1 MASLESSGFVPPVVA
16 SLGPSMP
23 ASSPT
28 WDPVSSNVAGSWG
41 ESSVGQAGD
50 SGNQPVANT
59 EVIAVP
65 PQSAG

>member
-1 MASLESSGFVPPVVA
+1 MLSSGWISPVA
-16 SLGPSMP
+16 ATLGPSLP
-23 ASSPT
+23 SSNST
-28 WDPVSSNVAGSWG
+28 WDPVSSSVAGSWG